1 MKADLPVAVEDLP
14 AHVHVVAGLGV
25 DRVEP
30 ADFGEDQ
37 LPEGHVAAGDVLGA
51 IVGEQHLDGSS
62 RGAGDHLRA
71 GRLVVRRN
79 IRSAGAAD
87 VGTVEGERQVVGP
100 LRRRK
105 GVAVEVGDEVAGR
118 RLETSITRR
127 REPRM
132 FHLDQAHLRIRSG
145 DFRGGV
151 RRAVIDDDDL
161 EFGVVEGAGVP
172 EALVEGGARI
182 VRADHDADRGPV
194 EVEVA
199 NGSLVPAARDAK
211 GGARRA
217 ILAGQPELPARHPL
231 SAHPPLVRPREDAC
245 AGDPSLDRRLELPL
259 QNVRLSL
266 LAVRLLPRGNT
277 DLPEHERP
285 VTGQMLQLAEIA
297 AEVLAALEKDVEHQE
312 VDALQRQ
319 VLGGRIIG
327 VGDQPAGVDLADDL
341 DQLVE
346 RVRHGLQPVP
356 AQDIGGNLVTQR
368 EPQDSRVPGQALAR
382 RPAPPC
388 GPRAQPAFSRAASC
402 PGGSASRDRTPPR
415 GP

>member
-1 MKADLPVAVEDLP
+1 M
-14 AHVHVVAGLGV
+14 
-25 DRVEP
+25 
-30 ADFGEDQ
+30 
-37 LPEGHVAAGDVLGA
+37 
-51 IVGEQHLDGSS
+51 
-62 RGAGDHLRA
+62 
-71 GRLVVRRN
+71 
-79 IRSAGAAD
+79 
-87 VGTVEGERQVVGP
+87 
-100 LRRRK
+100 
-105 GVAVEVGDEVAGR
+105 
-118 RLETSITRR
+118 
-127 REPRM
+127 
-132 FHLDQAHLRIRSG
+132 
-145 DFRGGV
+145 
-151 RRAVIDDDDL
+151 
-161 EFGVVEGAGVP
+161 P
-172 EALVEGGARI
+172 EALVQGGGGV

-217 ILAGQPELPARHPL
+217 ILAGQPELPAGHPL
-231 SAHPPLVRPREDAC
+231 SADPPLVRPREDAC

-266 LAVRLLPRGNT
+266 LAVRLLTRGNT

-368 EPQDSRVPGQALAR
+368 EPQDSRVPGQALRGGQHLLAGLARNLPSLAPRAAQEVAPVGIEHPREDPEADLGRRLEQVLRRHRVGADDAEPCRAHHRQVALESLAAPGRGCRQRAAR
-382 RPAPPC
+382 R
-388 GPRAQPAFSRAASC
+388 SR
-402 PGGSASRDRTPPR
+402 R
-415 GP
+415 